1 MSLGGISMFRT
12 FLFENGQPLPTPS
25 YYINNE
31 TETIV
36 AEDKW
41 LCSYKSK
48 YFVPGFDSSLLI
60 EGEF

>member
-1 MSLGGISMFRT
+1 MFRT